1 MVRTFSDLILASTDQ
16 AGCSLNLL
24 STMDS
29 SLELEE
35 YTRMVSPRNVLSIA
49 LEFSLLLSG

>member
-1 MVRTFSDLILASTDQ
+1 MVRTLFDLVLASTDQ

-24 STMDS
+24 VTVDL
-29 SLELEE
+29 SLELKEH
-35 YTRMVSPRNVLSIA
+35 TRSVSPRNVLSTD